1 MPIIVGMFMLDAA
14 GIDDISRGDKPDI
27 AMGAIMQ
34 MTRTQLTD
42 DIDVSRL
49 IYGMWRLIDDGDD
62 SPKTVQAKLEA
73 CLEQQITT
81 MDQADIY
88 GDYGSEAAFG
98 KMLAQAPHLKDRIE
112 IITKCDIRLVS
123 EKHPDHRVKYYDS
136 SASYIT
142 AQLENSL
149 RLMGVDKIDV
159 LLLHRPDPFMD
170 HHDTGRALDS
180 LVEQGKVRAIGVSN
194 FKPWDISLLQSAMHT
209 PICTNQIEISLSAHH
224 AFTNGDIAFCQ
235 EHEIIPMAWSPLGG
249 GALLSEQNSRLSALL
264 ADIADQHNS
273 SASAVAIAWLLAH
286 PACIV
291 PVLGS
296 NNLDRIASFS
306 DALSISLD
314 RQSWF
319 QLYEAALGHEV
330 P

>member
-1 MPIIVGMFMLDAA
+1 MH
-14 GIDDISRGDKPDI
+14 
-27 AMGAIMQ
+27 

-42 DIDVSRL
+42 EIDVSRL

-81 MDQADIY
+81 IDQADIY

-98 KMLAQAPHLKDRIE
+98 KMLAQAPHLKDKIE
-112 IITKCDIRLVS
+112 IITKCDIRLIS
-123 EKHPDHRVKYYDS
+123 GKYPDHRVKYYDT
-136 SASYIT
+136 SANYIT

-149 RLMGVDKIDV
+149 SLMGVETIDV
-159 LLLHRPDPFMD
+159 LLLHRPDPLMD
-170 HHDTGRALDS
+170 HHETGRALDR

-209 PICTNQIEISLSAHH
+209 PICTNQIEISLAAHH
-224 AFTNGDIAFCQ
+224 PFTNGDIAFCQ

-249 GALLSEQNSRLSALL
+249 GGLFTQQNSQLSAAL
-264 ADIADQHNS
+264 ADMAQQLDS
-273 SASAVAIAWLLAH
+273 TVSAVAIAWLLAH
-286 PACIV
+286 PAGIV
-291 PVLGS
+291 PVMGS

-306 DALSISLD
+306 DALSITID
-314 RQSWF
+314 RQSWY

>member
-1 MPIIVGMFMLDAA
+1 MH
-14 GIDDISRGDKPDI
+14 
-27 AMGAIMQ
+27 

-42 DIDVSRL
+42 ESDVSRL

-81 MDQADIY
+81 IDQADIY

-98 KMLAQAPHLKDRIE
+98 RMLAQAPHLKDKIE
-112 IITKCDIRLVS
+112 IITKCDICLIS
-123 EKHPDHRVKYYDS
+123 DKHPGHRVKFYDTG
-136 SASYIT
+136 AEHIT

-149 RLMGVDKIDV
+149 SLMGVETIDV
-159 LLLHRPDPFMD
+159 LLLHRPDPLMD
-170 HHDTGRALDS
+170 HHETGRALDR

-209 PICTNQIEISLSAHH
+209 PICTNQLEISLSAHH

-249 GALLSEQNSRLSALL
+249 GALMAAQKTGQKTGLSGVLDDMAAQFGTSPA
-264 ADIADQHNS
+264 
-273 SASAVAIAWLLAH
+273 AVAIAWLLAH
-286 PACIV
+286 PAGIL

-296 NNLDRIASFS
+296 NNLERISGFS
-306 DALSISLD
+306 EALSITID
-314 RQSWF
+314 RQSWY
-319 QLYEAALGHEV
+319 QLYTAALGHEV

>member
-1 MPIIVGMFMLDAA
+1 
-14 GIDDISRGDKPDI
+14 
-27 AMGAIMQ
+27 MQ

-42 DIDVSRL
+42 EIDVSRL

-98 KMLAQAPHLKDRIE
+98 KMLAQAPHLKDKIE
-112 IITKCDIRLVS
+112 IITKCDICLIS
-123 EKHPDHRVKYYDS
+123 DKHPDHRVKFYDT
-136 SASYIT
+136 SAEYIT
-142 AQLENSL
+142 AQVDNSL
-149 RLMGVDKIDV
+149 TLMGVEKIDV
-159 LLLHRPDPFMD
+159 LLLHRPDLMMD
-170 HHDTGRALDS
+170 HHDTGRALDR
-180 LVEQGKVRAIGVSN
+180 LVEDGKVGGIGVSN

-235 EHEIIPMAWSPLGG
+235 EHQVVPMAWSPLGG
-249 GALLSEQNSRLSALL
+249 GTLMTGQNTELSQMLNDMATEFGTSPA
-264 ADIADQHNS
+264 
-273 SASAVAIAWLLAH
+273 AVAIAWLLAH
-286 PACIV
+286 PSGIL
-291 PVLGS
+291 PVMGS
-296 NNLDRIASFS
+296 NNLERIAGFS
-306 DALSISLD
+306 DALSITLD
-314 RQSWF
+314 RQSWY
-319 QLYEAALGHEV
+319 QLYTAALGHEV